1 MMRRR
6 VSYLRPQ
13 PPAAAAGPQTR
24 LAALG
29 FVGGLAV
36 GMLAW
41 TWPLEAFSRNL
52 FSTSAVRRFAAL
64 GYLSG
69 RPSIDTARL
78 LRDYI
83 RWEPNPL
90 LRRRGEQV
98 LRQVERY
105 LD

>member
-1 MMRRR
+1 MRLRRR
-6 VSYLRPQ
+6 S
-13 PPAAAAGPQTR
+13 AAAADPAGG

-36 GMLAW
+36 GVLAW
-41 TWPLEAFSRNL
+41 SWPLEAFSRNL
-52 FSTSAVRRFAAL
+52 FSASKVRRYAAL
-64 GYLSG
+64 GYLGG
-69 RPSIDTARL
+69 RPSVDTARL

-83 RWEPNPL
+83 RWERHPL

>member
-1 MMRRR
+1 MPRRR
-6 VSYLRPQ
+6 SRG
-13 PPAAAAGPQTR
+13 PAVAPGGMVAI
-24 LAALG
+24 G

-36 GMLAW
+36 GVLASS
-41 TWPLEAFSRNL
+41 WPLEAFSRNL
-52 FSTSAVRRFAAL
+52 FSGSRLRRLAAL

-69 RPSIDTARL
+69 RPSVDTARL

-83 RWEPNPL
+83 RWETHPL

>member
-6 VSYLRPQ
+6 MTYVRPQ
-13 PPAAAAGPQTR
+13 PLAAAGPPTR

-41 TWPLEAFSRNL
+41 TWPLEAFSRAL
-52 FSTSAVRRFAAL
+52 FSASRVRRFAAL

-69 RPSIDTARL
+69 RPSVDTARL

-83 RWEPNPL
+83 RWETHPL

>member
-1 MMRRR
+1 MRIRPFARR
-6 VSYLRPQ
+6 DHAPAV
-13 PPAAAAGPQTR
+13 PPTG
-24 LAALG
+24 LAAIG
-29 FVGGLAV
+29 FVGGIAV

-41 TWPLEAFSRNL
+41 SWPLEAFSRNL
-52 FSTSAVRRFAAL
+52 FSSSPVRRFAAL

-69 RPSIDTARL
+69 RPSVDTARL

-83 RWEPNPL
+83 RWESHPL

>member
-1 MMRRR
+1 MRPRRR
-6 VSYLRPQ
+6 H
-13 PPAAAAGPQTR
+13 AAAADAAGG
-24 LAALG
+24 LAAIG

-36 GMLAW
+36 GVLAW
-41 TWPLEAFSRNL
+41 SWPLEAFSRNL
-52 FSTSAVRRFAAL
+52 FSASKVRRYAAL
-64 GYLSG
+64 GYLGG
-69 RPSIDTARL
+69 RPSVDTARL

-83 RWEPNPL
+83 RWERHPL